1 MNTQNLA
8 LILRISLSTLI
19 LSTFSHMSHADIEQI
34 SEESL
39 TPDFSPIRSL
49 KNLQSLKNLKAR
61 QETQTPFVQELN
73 NALKVRTLFVETHDL
88 PIVDIQLT
96 FNAGSAQDETLAQG
110 LFGTA
115 NMAAKLMLEGTDQY
129 TAKQINNTFESLG
142 AKVNVS
148 AHRDM
153 FIVRLRVLSEPKK
166 LNAALNLLLHV
177 IQKSNFNHSGLNLVI
192 SNTKLGQKQVQE
204 NPSRLMNIRFYRA
217 LYGQHP
223 YAEPSVGTH
232 ASIRKISPELLQ
244 QFRNQL
250 LVAQNS
256 NIAITGDLSASQ
268 ATEISNIIAQ
278 ALPQGSAAQAIAEP
292 IESNDFNISFIPH
305 QSSQAYITMG
315 HLGISR
321 NHPDRVALEVANR
334 IFGGSSFNSILSKE
348 LRVKRGLTYS
358 ASSML
363 TTTQVAGVF
372 SLSYSTQQDKLMES
386 IQVAHQSLTNFITQP
401 ITQQQLNETKEGML
415 YAYPMTFSSNANI
428 NAQIAAIAFYG
439 LPTDYLNIYQKKI
452 NSLSLNQL
460 QSAIKKHLHADKLT
474 IVIVANTL
482 DQDELKR
489 TLNQNLN
496 PNTTQ

>member
-1 MNTQNLA
+1 
-8 LILRISLSTLI
+8 
-19 LSTFSHMSHADIEQI
+19 
-34 SEESL
+34 
-39 TPDFSPIRSL
+39 
-49 KNLQSLKNLKAR
+49 
-61 QETQTPFVQELN
+61 
-73 NALKVRTLFVETHDL
+73 
-88 PIVDIQLT
+88 
-96 FNAGSAQDETLAQG
+96 
-110 LFGTA
+110 
-115 NMAAKLMLEGTDQY
+115 
-129 TAKQINNTFESLG
+129 
-142 AKVNVS
+142 
-148 AHRDM
+148 
-153 FIVRLRVLSEPKK
+153 
-166 LNAALNLLLHV
+166 
-177 IQKSNFNHSGLNLVI
+177 
-192 SNTKLGQKQVQE
+192 
-204 NPSRLMNIRFYRA
+204 
-217 LYGQHP
+217 
-223 YAEPSVGTH
+223 
-232 ASIRKISPELLQ
+232 
-244 QFRNQL
+244 
-250 LVAQNS
+250 
-256 NIAITGDLSASQ
+256 
-268 ATEISNIIAQ
+268 
-278 ALPQGSAAQAIAEP
+278 
-292 IESNDFNISFIPH
+292 
-305 QSSQAYITMG
+305 MG

-386 IQVAHQSLTNFITQP
+386 IQVAHQSLANFITQP

-439 LPTDYLNIYQKKI
+439 LPTDYLNTYQKKI

>member
-1 MNTQNLA
+1 MSLQHLVFNLKLSLCA
-8 LILRISLSTLI
+8 LL
-19 LSTFSHMSHADIEQI
+19 FSVSNQVSHADIEQI

-39 TPDFSPIRSL
+39 PPDFSPITSI
-49 KNLQSLKNLKAR
+49 KNLQSLKNLKSVQQA
-61 QETQTPFVQELN
+61 QTPFVQELN
-73 NALKVRTLFVETHDL
+73 NTLKVRTLFVETHDL
-88 PIVDIQLT
+88 PIIDIQLT
-96 FNAGSAQDETLAQG
+96 FNAGSAQDQAIGQG
-110 LFGTA
+110 LYGTA
-115 NMAAKLMLEGTDQY
+115 NMAAKLLLEGTDQY

-153 FIVRLRVLSEPKK
+153 FIVRLRVLSEPEK
-166 LNAALNLLLHV
+166 LNKALNLLLHV
-177 IQKSNFNHSGLNLVI
+177 IQKSNFNHSGLNLI
-192 SNTKLGQKQVQE
+192 LSNTKQGQKQVQE

-223 YAEPSVGTH
+223 YAEPSVGTQ
-232 ASIRKISPELLQ
+232 ASIRKITPELLQ

-268 ATEISNIIAQ
+268 ATEISNIISQ
-278 ALPQGSAAQAIAEP
+278 ALPQGTVAQPVAEP
-292 IESNDFNISFIPH
+292 IEHKDFNIWFIPH
-305 QSSQAYITMG
+305 LSSQAYITMG

-386 IQVAHQSLTNFITQP
+386 IQVAHQSLFNFVTQP

-415 YAYPMTFSSNANI
+415 YAYPMSFSSNANI
-428 NAQIAAIAFYG
+428 NAQIAAIAFYD

-452 NSLSLNQL
+452 NSLTLKQL
-460 QSAIKKHLHADKLT
+460 QSAVKKHLHPDNLT
-474 IVIVANTL
+474 IVVVANTL
-482 DQDELKR
+482 NQDD
-489 TLNQNLN
+489 LNLVLQQNLKKRIN
-496 PNTTQ
+496 E